1 MYIKMTTIRVISKKI
16 SYCDIKSLNRFALY
30 SNTLNRNVRSKSGFV
45 KSESY
50 WEYNSGNQNV
60 MKENIIYTISEW
72 DSITDWTNWLGSS
85 ERMAIKINHQDILAS
100 ETFRILIKNRE
111 REDIFLL

>member
-1 MYIKMTTIRVISKKI
+1 MTTIRVISKKI
-16 SYCDIKSLNRFALY
+16 SYCDIKSLSRFALY
-30 SNTLNRNVRSKSGFV
+30 SNTLNKNVRSKTGFV

-50 WEYNSGNQNV
+50 WEYNSDNQNV
-60 MKENIIYTISEW
+60 MKENVIYTISEW

-85 ERMAIKINHQDILAS
+85 ERMAIKLNYQDILAS
-100 ETFRILIKNRE
+100 ENFRILIKNRE

>member
-1 MYIKMTTIRVISKKI
+1 MTTIRVISKKI
-16 SYCDIKSLNRFALY
+16 SYCDIKSLNRFVFY

-50 WEYNSGNQNV
+50 WEYNSSNQNV

-72 DSITDWTNWLGSS
+72 DSITDWTNWMDHRK
-85 ERMAIKINHQDILAS
+85 EW
-100 ETFRILIKNRE
+100 
-111 REDIFLL
+111 LLK